1 MYTIT
6 LKDIKFIIKVLVC
19 HILAITTIT
28 KLNKRPTDLDGH
40 PSTTAHRRI
49 CQRVTCLHFKLHLWV
64 LTLINPRLLC
74 MTVTPTFITGIWC
87 LQTSILKKGGCNWK
101 NLELHACI
109 YLPNSRGE
117 NVHRFFFSNLF
128 FAYLAQPMRPRGGE

>member
-64 LTLINPRLLC
+64 LTVIDPRLLWLLPLLLLPVFDVC
-74 MTVTPTFITGIWC
+74 KHQFLKRGFQLEESWITYLYILIYPIPRAKMC
-87 LQTSILKKGGCNWK
+87 LFL
-101 NLELHACI
+101 
-109 YLPNSRGE
+109 
-117 NVHRFFFSNLF
+117 NLF
-128 FAYLAQPMRPRGGE
+128 LWIFGPAYEAPGVVRS

>member
-64 LTLINPRLLC
+64 LTLINPKLLC
-74 MTVTPTFITGIWC
+74 MTVTPFITGIWC
-87 LQTSILKKGGCNWK
+87 LQTSILKKGVSIGRIL
-101 NLELHACI
+101 NLMPVYI
-109 YLPNSRGE
+109 NLPNSKGE
-117 NVHRFFFSNLF
+117 NVPFFLNLF
-128 FAYLAQPMRPRGGE
+128 FAYLAQPMRPQGW